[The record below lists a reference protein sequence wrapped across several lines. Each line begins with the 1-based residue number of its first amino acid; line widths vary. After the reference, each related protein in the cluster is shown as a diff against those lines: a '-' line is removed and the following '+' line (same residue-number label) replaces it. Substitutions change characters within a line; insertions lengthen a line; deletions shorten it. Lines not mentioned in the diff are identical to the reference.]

1 MEALARDGVYR
12 VDEKVLRNIRR
23 DFSAGC
29 CDEAETEK
37 TIGRI
42 WEKTGYL
49 CDPHTA
55 VAFAVAEEYKKQRQG
70 DAPVVVLSTASP
82 YKFPAA
88 VLKAIGGGTE
98 GDEFAQMETLSRITN
113 TPIPQNLSGLR
124 SREVLHKDLID
135 KDDMLNYILDT
146 LNIRK

>member
-1 MEALARDGVYR
+1 M
-12 VDEKVLRNIRR
+12 IRR
-23 DFSAGC
+23 PPRSTLFPYTTLFRS
-29 CDEAETEK
+29 
-37 TIGRI
+37 
-42 WEKTGYL
+42 
-49 CDPHTA
+49 
-55 VAFAVAEEYKKQRQG
+55 
-70 DAPVVVLSTASP
+70 VVLSTASP